1 MLTNEIVVILHFQM
15 QQKPSAFSRDKPCD
29 KIKYTLF
36 FFPSETSFGANAWT
50 NISISCCFRLMWV
63 RAASCSILDC
73 DERSFLQCPIE
84 YHNLQL

>member
-36 FFPSETSFGANAWT
+36 FFLLKLVLV
-50 NISISCCFRLMWV
+50 LMLGP
-63 RAASCSILDC
+63 ILV
-73 DERSFLQCPIE
+73 SLVVSG
-84 YHNLQL
+84 